1 MVFVTDAA
9 GLVTHLGRHWTSL
22 TGQPVAEARNF
33 GWTQVVHPDDR
44 ETVRELVLEAIR
56 TRSGFTIRFRLR
68 SADGTDL
75 WVVSG
80 AVPSFGPP
88 GQTFL
93 GFLGSLTP
101 LAEPPADIGAATGC
115 LRPPEP
121 PSQQGSPLERAA
133 DFLLAAHSLVAQ
145 SGRRA
150 TLEAVENALRRLG
163 EELAEETLMEAAAQP
178 DLH

>member
-33 GWTQVVHPDDR
+33 GWTRVVHPDDR
-44 ETVRELVLEAIR
+44 DTVRDLVLEAIR
-56 TRSGFTIRFRLR
+56 TRSGFTVRFRLQT
-68 SADGTDL
+68 SEGADL

-88 GQTFL
+88 GQSFL
-93 GFLGSLTP
+93 GFLGSLMP
-101 LAEPPADIGAATGC
+101 LQEPPSDIAAARGCLKAPEPPAQ
-115 LRPPEP
+115 E
-121 PSQQGSPLERAA
+121 GSALERAA
-133 DFLLAAHSLVAQ
+133 DHLLAAHSLIAQ
-145 SGRRA
+145 SGRRS
-150 TLEAVENALRRLG
+150 TLEAVETALRRLG
-163 EELAEETLMEAAAQP
+163 EELAEETLFEASAQP